1 MSDPVTNVQI
11 EDVLSSI
18 RRLVSEEIGQ
28 AGIKPLEPR
37 RKKEDEPKLVL
48 TPTQKIKVD
57 RDQDSEDLWGDTQE
71 MTPEAPAPVWWHRD
85 HDQVK
90 PTAEPEDPATAMDD
104 LPLASFEDAVADED
118 PPPWL
123 RLRRTLLF
131 CQP

>member
-57 RDQDSEDLWGDTQE
+57 RDQDSEDLWGDTQV
-71 MTPEAPAPVWWHRD
+71 MAPEAPATVW
-85 HDQVK
+85 
-90 PTAEPEDPATAMDD
+90 
-104 LPLASFEDAVADED
+104 
-118 PPPWL
+118 
-123 RLRRTLLF
+123 
-131 CQP
+131 

>member
-57 RDQDSEDLWGDTQE
+57 RDQD
-71 MTPEAPAPVWWHRD
+71 
-85 HDQVK
+85 
-90 PTAEPEDPATAMDD
+90 
-104 LPLASFEDAVADED
+104 
-118 PPPWL
+118 
-123 RLRRTLLF
+123 
-131 CQP
+131 